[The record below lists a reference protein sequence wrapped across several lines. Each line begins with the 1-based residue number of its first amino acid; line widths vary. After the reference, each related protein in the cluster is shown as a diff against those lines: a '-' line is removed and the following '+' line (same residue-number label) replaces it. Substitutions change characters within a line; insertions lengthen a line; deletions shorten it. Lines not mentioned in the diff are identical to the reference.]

1 MHINHNYSTRQI
13 VTYVL
18 GGSLNGLIHTV
29 TKSIP
34 LIQKYSNKVI
44 EEFGL
49 QPEKLEKY
57 CRKNFPEKISFRDSL
72 YLGPFDF
79 IKPQE
84 NDDESGDSQDDAYDN
99 DGNPKR
105 EDNDTLT

>member
-1 MHINHNYSTRQI
+1 MYEFFRAGCSGTPFLRKYIKNVNSLCIDHNYSTRQI

-49 QPEKLEKY
+49 QPEKLEK
-57 CRKNFPEKISFRDSL
+57 KGSK
-72 YLGPFDF
+72 
-79 IKPQE
+79 
-84 NDDESGDSQDDAYDN
+84 NDDSF
-99 DGNPKR
+99 
-105 EDNDTLT
+105 